1 MKRNLDLMRDIL
13 LFVENSD
20 KPLLLESDMAS
31 LCPSQSELAYNVYLL
46 VDAGF
51 LDAEKILRL
60 GSIVEPLPSYR
71 IYHLTSLGLTSL
83 GCDYLDSVRSQS
95 VWEQTKNKLKES
107 GTGATLQVISEI
119 ASGIIL
125 SLVESHLPR

>member
-1 MKRNLDLMRDIL
+1 MRDIL

-20 KPLLLESDMAS
+20 KSLLLESDMAS

-71 IYHLTSLGLTSL
+71 IYHLTSLG
-83 GCDYLDSVRSQS
+83 CDYLDSVRSQS

-107 GTGATLQVISEI
+107 GTSATLQVISEI

>member
-71 IYHLTSLGLTSL
+71 IYHLTSLG
-83 GCDYLDSVRSQS
+83 CDYLDSVRSRS
-95 VWEQTKNKLKES
+95 VWEQTKNKLKGS

>member
-20 KPLLLESDMAS
+20 KSLLLESDMAS

-51 LDAEKILRL
+51 LDAERY
-60 GSIVEPLPSYR
+60 S
-71 IYHLTSLGLTSL
+71 
-83 GCDYLDSVRSQS
+83 D
-95 VWEQTKNKLKES
+95 
-107 GTGATLQVISEI
+107 
-119 ASGIIL
+119 
-125 SLVESHLPR
+125 

>member
-71 IYHLTSLGLTSL
+71 IYHLTSLG
-83 GCDYLDSVRSQS
+83 CDYLDSVRSHS

-107 GTGATLQVISEI
+107 GTSATLQVISEI

>member
-71 IYHLTSLGLTSL
+71 IYPLTSL

-107 GTGATLQVISEI
+107 GISATLQVISEI

-125 SLVESHLPR
+125 SPVESHLPR